1 MKKSL
6 VTAFI
11 IIAFIAIAV
20 FSVFSVFV
28 IKDVT
33 PTFTVSKNCSS
44 QTEDIKNKLNSYKGQ
59 SLLFLDLNEVKASIS
74 ENPYLE
80 VVLLEKSYPNVLKAE
95 VKERIECYKVV
106 YGSDYFVID
115 GTGFVL
121 AKNFSFT
128 ETLPTLVVTLE
139 STPKVNEYL
148 SVSQTELELYS
159 VALTTVYNES
169 YTNNVEEIRIV
180 KELEKNDLVLSTSTG
195 VIIEIWQANQRG
207 SDKLTLGFNTYDE
220 MLTDRDK
227 YTHRVCVFEKDG
239 GTLSVTHTAHGE

>member
-11 IIAFIAIAV
+11 IIAFIAVAV

-28 IKDVT
+28 IKDVS
-33 PTFTVSKNCSS
+33 PTFTVSNNCAS
-44 QTEDIKNKLNSYKGQ
+44 QTEEVKDKLNSYKGQ
-59 SLLFLDLNEVKASIS
+59 SLLFLDLNDVKSS
-74 ENPYLE
+74 LNENPYLE
-80 VVLLEKSYPNVLKAE
+80 IISIEKSYPNVLKIE
-95 VKERIECYKVV
+95 IKERVECYKIICD
-106 YGSDYFVID
+106 SDYFVID

-121 AKNFSFT
+121 GKNFSYAKS
-128 ETLPTLVVTLE
+128 LPTLSVTLE
-139 STPKVNEYL
+139 SAPKVNDYL
-148 SVSQTELELYS
+148 SVLSSELELFS

-169 YTNNVEEIRIV
+169 YTNNVEEICVV

-195 VIIEIWQANQRG
+195 VVIEIWQANQRG
-207 SDKLTLGFNTYDE
+207 SEKLTLGFDTYDE

-239 GTLSVTHTAHGE
+239 GTLSVTHTAHGA

>member
-33 PTFTVSKNCSS
+33 PTFTVSENCSS

-80 VVLLEKSYPNVLKAE
+80 VVLLEKSYPN
-95 VKERIECYKVV
+95 
-106 YGSDYFVID
+106 DYFVID